1 MLANNISRTT
11 TQSFFTVCR
20 RYSTQKMTSHGTI
33 VPKIAPSM
41 LSSDFARL
49 AEEAQR
55 MLDNGAD
62 YLHMDVMVCA
72 ACIAE

>member
-1 MLANNISRTT
+1 
-11 TQSFFTVCR
+11 
-20 RYSTQKMTSHGTI
+20 MTSHGTI

-72 ACIAE
+72 ASIAE